1 LLDELSSY
9 ATPVLFQGLIK
20 PTLLFLGHAV
30 VIVLRVEFNYALL
43 EMPPEMLNRIEI
55 R

>member
-1 LLDELSSY
+1 LLDKLSSY
-9 ATPVLFQGLIK
+9 ATPTLFQGFIK
-20 PTLLFLGHAV
+20 PTPFFFNYAV
-30 VIVLRVEFNYALL
+30 VVVLRIEFNYALL